1 MSKAKR
7 KRAAVS
13 KQRYLI
19 VATVALVILYLG
31 NSEGSVYLTPNIV
44 GNVPLWLSGIL
55 LSILG
60 LGLIISS
67 WIQRQAWAK
76 QKRKSISYAL
86 IIMGFVSSLL
96 VGDMYGF
103 YNWHIAILVT
113 ISTFII
119 VILQSLSQSDNLSST
134 GQNHSSETIVRN
146 LSDEAFV
153 RPLANLSDE
162 FVDTDEWHTTTVS
175 HNSKLQLKE

>member
-1 MSKAKR
+1 
-7 KRAAVS
+7 
-13 KQRYLI
+13 
-19 VATVALVILYLG
+19 
-31 NSEGSVYLTPNIV
+31 
-44 GNVPLWLSGIL
+44 
-55 LSILG
+55 
-60 LGLIISS
+60 
-67 WIQRQAWAK
+67 
-76 QKRKSISYAL
+76 
-86 IIMGFVSSLL
+86 MGFVSSLL